1 MKVLAAVKRVVDY
14 NVRVRVRAD
23 GSGVDTANTRMAMNP
38 FDETAIEE
46 AVRLREAGTASEVV
60 AVTVGDAGSEEVL
73 RTALAFCVDRALRVE
88 SDAPLE
94 PLAVSKALAAVADR
108 EQPDLVLM
116 GKQAIDDDSNQVGQ
130 MLACHLGWG
139 QATFACDVALA
150 DGELHVVREVD
161 GGKRTLAVAL
171 PAVVTTELEL
181 NEPRYIKL
189 PSLMKAKRQAIE
201 RLGLAELGVD
211 ATPRL
216 ELLGVSE
223 PPPREAGGERVDSV
237 AALVDRLRNEAGVI

>member
-1 MKVLAAVKRVVDY
+1 MKVLAAVKRVVDH
-14 NVRVRVRAD
+14 NVRVRIRAD

-73 RTALAFCVDRALRVE
+73 RTALAFGADRALRVE

-130 MLACHLGWG
+130 MLACHLGWA
-139 QATFACDVALA
+139 QATFACAVTPVD
-150 DGELHVVREVD
+150 DELHVVREVD
-161 GGKRTLAVAL
+161 GGQRTVAVAL

-189 PSLMKAKRQAIE
+189 PSIMKAKKQAIE
-201 RLGLAELGVD
+201 RLGLAEIAVD
-211 ATPRL
+211 GSPRL

-223 PPPREAGGERVDSV
+223 PPPREAGEQVDSA
-237 AALVDRLRNEAGVI
+237 AALVDRLKNEAQVI